1 MEDQEKL
8 FGEYLG
14 FTKRTFTRKE
24 ILDIRQDIID
34 GVLIERIAARFNVSM
49 GVIRSLFSEF
59 IQTMDSIKTLGSTA
73 KLGHKNTS
81 YNTEEEMLGGLPQYT
96 WKEVSKEEKQFYI
109 NKQRNGKRS
118 NFNKSHRDSSISGPL
133 E

>member
-14 FTKRTFTRKE
+14 FTKRIFTRKE

-34 GVLIERIAARFNVSM
+34 GVLIERISARFNVSM
-49 GVIRSLFSEF
+49 SVIRSLFSEF
-59 IQTMDSIKTLGSTA
+59 IQTMDSLKTLGSTA

-118 NFNKSHRDSSISGPL
+118 NFNKSHRDSSVSGPL